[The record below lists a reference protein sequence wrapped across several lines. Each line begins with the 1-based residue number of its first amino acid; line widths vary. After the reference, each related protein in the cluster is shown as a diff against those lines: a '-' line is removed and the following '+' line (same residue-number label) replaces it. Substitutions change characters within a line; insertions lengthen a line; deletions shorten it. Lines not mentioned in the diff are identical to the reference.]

1 MNGWMVLTGSPTN
14 RPGATTSE
22 SLAAKSVGWDTLQ
35 FLNSSWTD
43 KPNNCFIVINS
54 PMGAPL
60 TQTPHHARHGEG
72 PLQVHHME
80 SGFCECWIDPG
91 QATLAISI
99 NKMHNSS
106 TKGMY
111 FKLFYHVFSNHDDF
125 QTSPKVRPP
134 PAVANGLF
142 PHELL
147 RDQHGWDQHDAS
159 AAPRWASH
167 STYGHW
173 LPKKQH
179 TTHDSLS
186 ALTRSVIN
194 P

>member
-1 MNGWMVLTGSPTN
+1 MNGWMVLTGSHTN

-134 PAVANGLF
+134 PAVANGF
-142 PHELL
+142 PMNSCAISTVGISTMLQQLLDELHIAPMDIDCL
-147 RDQHGWDQHDAS
+147 RNNT
-159 AAPRWASH
+159 P
-167 STYGHW
+167 
-173 LPKKQH
+173 H
-179 TTHDSLS
+179 TTLY
-186 ALTRSVIN
+186 LRWPGV
-194 P
+194 